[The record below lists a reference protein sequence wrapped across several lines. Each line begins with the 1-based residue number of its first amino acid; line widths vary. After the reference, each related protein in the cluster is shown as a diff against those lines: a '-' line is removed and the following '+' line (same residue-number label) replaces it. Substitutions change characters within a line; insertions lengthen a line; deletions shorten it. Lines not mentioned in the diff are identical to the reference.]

1 MEILG
6 GEDTGDNCWLTAIVI
21 DPAQA
26 GFDADEAR
34 EALAS
39 HGIESRPVWKPM
51 HLQPVFAD
59 PERYPRLV
67 TGVAEHLF
75 THGLVLP
82 SGPSMS
88 HEQRA
93 EVERCLSELSGAA
106 HTVDAQHSAGPAHY
120 GPVGLRSAS

>member
-1 MEILG
+1 
-6 GEDTGDNCWLTAIVI
+6 
-21 DPAQA
+21 
-26 GFDADEAR
+26 
-34 EALAS
+34 
-39 HGIESRPVWKPM
+39 M

-88 HEQRA
+88 PGQRA
-93 EVERCLSELSGAA
+93 EVESCLSELSGAA
-106 HTVDAQHSAGPAHY
+106 HTVGAQHSAGPAHF